1 MRTLRVAGLLLAFAA
16 ATGLVLG
23 AVGFSDV
30 ASERNF
36 DVNVGDDES
45 AYVGYELL
53 EEEVRD
59 GERTPIVRYS
69 NQFGSDI
76 DTFEVSVS
84 VVDGAN
90 TSVSASSP
98 DEIGTGEQAT
108 VDLTITCDQEE
119 TLTLEFE
126 ANGSGSAPGVSMTR
140 EETITCVPSE

>member
-1 MRTLRVAGLLLAFAA
+1 MRTLRVAGLLLAFTAMV
-16 ATGLVLG
+16 GLTLG
-23 AVGFSDV
+23 TVGFSEV
-30 ASERNF
+30 TSERGF

-84 VVDGAN
+84 IVDGAN
-90 TSVSASSP
+90 ASVSATSP
-98 DEIGTGEQAT
+98 DRIGSGEHAT
-108 VDLTITCDQEE
+108 VDLTITCDE
-119 TLTLEFE
+119 TEDVTLEFE